1 MMNEIEV
8 IECPICMDQIDEK
21 KNKVTTECGH
31 CFHTS
36 CLMKNVAHN
45 GYGCPYCRTVMAEEP
60 EDNNSDEEYDEF
72 SLEEEQGP
80 DYNANVLRG
89 SRWLFQRAEGEELD
103 DDVDSES
110 DDEEDED
117 RVEVEPRAPVDYIV
131 EKLVQRGV
139 TMADMVKS
147 ILIRDHDEYQF
158 HDEFERADDDLF
170 GKFRIIIS
178 NFQPPAPA
186 PAIQA
191 VEPEPEQHQSSRL
204 RSHES
209 EDDDSNDSNELEV
222 VDRNQ
227 IHYERFTK
235 YYDSYYSS
243 ERVTRYEKMTS
254 MVEEYSLEEKEK
266 ENNSSVR
273 MPFNFQMKGSCVI
286 ANNGLK

>member
-1 MMNEIEV
+1 MDQNNV
-8 IECPICMDQIDEK
+8 IECPICMDEILGE

-45 GYGCPYCRTVMAEEP
+45 GFGCPYCRNAMAEAP
-60 EDNNSDEEYDEF
+60 QDDDDEDDEF
-72 SLEEEQGP
+72 SFDEEEEDDS
-80 DYNANVLRG
+80 DYNDHVLRG
-89 SRWLFQRAEGEELD
+89 ARWLFQRAENQEI
-103 DDVDSES
+103 
-110 DDEEDED
+110 DDEEDTDDED
-117 RVEVEPRAPVDYIV
+117 AIEEDDRPRAPIDYIT
-131 EKLVQRGV
+131 EKLIQQGV
-139 TMADMVKS
+139 TLNDFVKS

>member
-191 VEPEPEQHQSSRL
+191 VEPEPEQQRQGRESTGQMQYDHQGFDQPPDC
-204 RSHES
+204 EC
-209 EDDDSNDSNELEV
+209 
-222 VDRNQ
+222 
-227 IHYERFTK
+227 
-235 YYDSYYSS
+235 S
-243 ERVTRYEKMTS
+243 ERP
-254 MVEEYSLEEKEK
+254 LEDHGGEQHDGIDDAHGPFAA
-266 ENNSSVR
+266 VR
-273 MPFNFQMKGSCVI
+273 DGDRGDQHDAETERGRGVAVDHLAPGFAGVVVPT
-286 ANNGLK
+286 G